1 MPFILR
7 PDETRRDVQVN
18 VPQLAASRKDNILLL
33 SLRHQHVP
41 SAREPGMNFIQE
53 PLLLKLPQ
61 VGKVQ
66 AGIL

>member
-1 MPFILR
+1 MAFILR
-7 PDETRRDVQVN
+7 PDETIC
-18 VPQLAASRKDNILLL
+18 PSPLAQLAASRKDNILLL
-33 SLRHQHVP
+33 SLQHQHVP
-41 SAREPGMNFIQE
+41 PVREPGMNIIQE